1 MLFFKFKVFIFVVEF
16 FIIIDGVY
24 IFDIGISRFLRFLYF
39 KGFYVSLLLFYCKVK
54 VIIIENVLDILF
66 KLLME
71 RRFRE
76 FVILVWMEG
85 WIFLRS
91 FGIVLFSIRLL

>member
-39 KGFYVSLLLFYCKVK
+39 VGF
-54 VIIIENVLDILF
+54 
-66 KLLME
+66 
-71 RRFRE
+71 
-76 FVILVWMEG
+76 
-85 WIFLRS
+85 
-91 FGIVLFSIRLL
+91 